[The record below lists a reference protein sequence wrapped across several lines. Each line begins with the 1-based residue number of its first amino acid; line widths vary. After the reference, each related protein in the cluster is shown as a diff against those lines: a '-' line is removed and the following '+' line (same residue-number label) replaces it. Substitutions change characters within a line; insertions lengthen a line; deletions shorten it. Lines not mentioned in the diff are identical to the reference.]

1 VFIKGIIDGFIAI
14 RGMQVSNVYVPDTS
28 VFLDGSLKE
37 ALLKGNIKGRILIH
51 TEIIRRFEN
60 EARAGGA
67 LGWLGIRELNY
78 IVNSINKLGL
88 DDVRIEYVSV
98 MPKSIS
104 RPDQHSVDEIVREL
118 ARELGAVFVTSDEMS
133 LEIAQAM
140 GIETLFIGQH
150 KDKLEIEKFFN
161 ADTMSVHLKEG
172 SIPYAKKGR
181 PGNWQLVPLGNEPLN
196 REYLERMVRELIS
209 ASLRADSNTR
219 VEIRRENSL
228 IIQHGE
234 YRIVIALPPVSD
246 GIEITAVRPLIKRKL
261 EDYSLH
267 PKVLDRLS
275 KQAEGILIAGPPG
288 AGKTT
293 FAQALAEY
301 YMGLGKIVKTVES
314 PRDMILPNEITQ
326 ISKTYASS
334 EEVHDLLLL
343 SRPDFTI
350 FDEMR
355 DTADFQLYIDLRL
368 AGVGMV
374 GVVHATSPID
384 AIQRFIGRAE
394 LGMLPSII
402 DTVLFMK
409 DGEVQKVYSLELTVK
424 VPEGMSEED
433 LARPVVIVKDF
444 INDTVEYE
452 IYVFGEEIFVTP
464 ISKSRKHAQAI
475 TDKRLVSRIVRILKK
490 YVPPEEISIIKGDDN
505 SIIVQVPDVY
515 IGVVISKGLPKL
527 ESIGRKFNVQLKVKP
542 KE

>member
-1 VFIKGIIDGFIAI
+1 
-14 RGMQVSNVYVPDTS
+14 MQVSNVYVPDTS

-37 ALLKGNIKGRILIH
+37 AILKGSIRGRILVH
-51 TEIIRRFEN
+51 TEIIRRFES

-67 LGWLGIRELNY
+67 LGWLGIRELNN
-78 IVNSINKLGL
+78 ITEPISRFNSEGTT
-88 DDVRIEYVSV
+88 IEYVSII
-98 MPKSIS
+98 PKSIM
-104 RPDQHSVDEIVREL
+104 RLDQHTVDEVVREM
-118 ARELGAVFVTSDEMS
+118 ARELGATLITSDEMN
-133 LEIAQAM
+133 LEIAKAM
-140 GIETLFIGQH
+140 GVETLFIGQH
-150 KDKLEIEKFFN
+150 KEALEIERFFDQ
-161 ADTMSVHLKEG
+161 DTMSIHLKEG

-181 PGNWQLVPLGNEPLN
+181 PGNWQLVPLGTKPLS

-209 ASLRADSNTR
+209 ASLKADSNTR
-219 VEIRRENSL
+219 VEIKRENSL

-246 GIEITAVRPLIKRKL
+246 GIEITAVRPLIKRRL
-261 EDYSLH
+261 EEYSLH
-267 PKVLDRLS
+267 PGVLERLS

-301 YMGLGKIVKTVES
+301 YMNLGRIVKTVES
-314 PRDMILPNEITQ
+314 PRDMILPNEVTQ

-334 EEVHDLLLL
+334 EEIHDLLLL

-374 GVVHATSPID
+374 GVVHATNPID
-384 AIQRFIGRAE
+384 AIQRFIGRTE

-402 DTVLFMK
+402 DTVLFMR

-444 INDTVEYE
+444 ISNTVEYE

-464 ISKSRKHAQAI
+464 IGKARRVERAVS
-475 TDKRLVSRIVRILKK
+475 DKRLLSRIIRILRK
-490 YVPPEEISIIKGDDN
+490 YVPPEEVTIVRGEDGSIVI
-505 SIIVQVPDVY
+505 QVPNAY

-542 KE
+542 RE

>member
-1 VFIKGIIDGFIAI
+1 MFIKGIIDGFIAI

-37 ALLKGNIKGRILIH
+37 ALLKGNIRGRILIH

-150 KDKLEIEKFFN
+150 KDRLEIEKFFD

-246 GIEITAVRPLIKRKL
+246 
-261 EDYSLH
+261 
-267 PKVLDRLS
+267 
-275 KQAEGILIAGPPG
+275 
-288 AGKTT
+288 
-293 FAQALAEY
+293 
-301 YMGLGKIVKTVES
+301 
-314 PRDMILPNEITQ
+314 
-326 ISKTYASS
+326 
-334 EEVHDLLLL
+334 
-343 SRPDFTI
+343 
-350 FDEMR
+350 
-355 DTADFQLYIDLRL
+355 
-368 AGVGMV
+368 
-374 GVVHATSPID
+374 
-384 AIQRFIGRAE
+384 
-394 LGMLPSII
+394 
-402 DTVLFMK
+402 
-409 DGEVQKVYSLELTVK
+409 
-424 VPEGMSEED
+424 
-433 LARPVVIVKDF
+433 
-444 INDTVEYE
+444 
-452 IYVFGEEIFVTP
+452 
-464 ISKSRKHAQAI
+464 
-475 TDKRLVSRIVRILKK
+475 
-490 YVPPEEISIIKGDDN
+490 
-505 SIIVQVPDVY
+505 
-515 IGVVISKGLPKL
+515 
-527 ESIGRKFNVQLKVKP
+527 
-542 KE
+542 

>member
-1 VFIKGIIDGFIAI
+1 
-14 RGMQVSNVYVPDTS
+14 MQSTVYVPDTS

-37 ALLKGNIKGRILIH
+37 AILRGVIRGRILVH
-51 TEIIRRFEN
+51 TEIVRRFES

-78 IVNSINKLGL
+78 IVDSINKLGL
-88 DDVRIEYVSV
+88 EETRIEFVSTL
-98 MPKSIS
+98 PKSIP
-104 RPDQHSVDEIVREL
+104 RPDQHSVDEIAREL
-118 ARELGAVFVTSDEMS
+118 ARELGAILVTSDDMN
-133 LEIAQAM
+133 LEISRAM

-150 KDKLEIEKFFN
+150 RDRLEIERFFDN
-161 ADTMSVHLKEG
+161 DTMSVHLKEG

-181 PGNWQLVPLGNEPLN
+181 PGNWQLVPLGNEPLS
-196 REYLERMVRELIS
+196 REYLEKVVRELIS

-246 GIEITAVRPLIKRKL
+246 GIEITAVRPLIKRRL

-301 YMGLGKIVKTVES
+301 YMNLGRIVKTVES
-314 PRDMILPNEITQ
+314 PRDMVLPNEITQ

-384 AIQRFIGRAE
+384 AIQRFIGRTE

-402 DTVLFMK
+402 DTVLFMR

-444 INDTVEYE
+444 INDVVEYE
-452 IYVFGEEIFVTP
+452 VYVFGEEIFVTP
-464 ISKSRKHAQAI
+464 IGKSRRLEHAVS
-475 TDKRLVSRIVRILKK
+475 DKRLVSRIVRVLRK
-490 YVPPEEISIIKGDDN
+490 YVPPEEISIIRGDDG
-505 SIIVQVPDVY
+505 SIVIQVPDAY
-515 IGVVISKGLPKL
+515 IGAVISKGLPKL
-527 ESIGRKFNVQLKVKP
+527 ENIRRKFNVQLKVKP

>member
-1 VFIKGIIDGFIAI
+1 
-14 RGMQVSNVYVPDTS
+14 MMSNNVYIPDTS
-28 VFLDGSLKE
+28 VLIDGSLKE
-37 ALLKGNIKGRILIH
+37 AILRGNVRGRILIH
-51 TEIIRRFEN
+51 TELIRKFED
-60 EARAGGA
+60 EARSGSA
-67 LGWLGIRELNY
+67 LGWLGIKELNY
-78 IVNSINKLGL
+78 IVETVGKLGIE
-88 DDVRIEYVSV
+88 DVSIEY
-98 MPKSIS
+98 IS
-104 RPDQHSVDEIVREL
+104 ALPRSMTRPDQRSVDELVREL
-118 ARELGAVFVTSDEMS
+118 ARELGATLITSDALS
-133 LEIAQAM
+133 HEIAKAM
-140 GIETLFIGQH
+140 GINTLFLGKQGGP
-150 KDKLEIEKFFN
+150 LEIEGFF
-161 ADTMSVHLKEG
+161 DSETMSVHLKEG

-181 PGNWQLVPLGNEPLN
+181 PGNWQLVPIGDKPLS
-196 REYLERMVRELIS
+196 REYLERLVRELIS
-209 ASLRADSNTR
+209 ESLRADSNTR
-219 VEIRRENSL
+219 VEIKRENSL

-246 GIEITAVRPLIKRKL
+246 GIEITAVKPLVRRRL

-267 PKVLDRLS
+267 PKVLERLG

-301 YMGLGKIVKTVES
+301 YMSLGRIVKTVES
-314 PRDMILPNEITQ
+314 PRDMVLPSEITQ

-384 AIQRFIGRAE
+384 AIQRFIGRTE
-394 LGMLPSII
+394 LGMLPSIV

-409 DGEVQKVYSLELTVK
+409 DGDVQKVYSLELVVK

-433 LARPVVIVKDF
+433 LARPVVVVKDF

-452 IYVFGEEIFVTP
+452 VYVFGEEIFVTP
-464 ISKSRKHAQAI
+464 VTKLRRREATVSDR
-475 TDKRLVSRIVRILKK
+475 RVMSRIMRVLKK
-490 YVPPEEISIIKGDDN
+490 YVPPNEISIVRGEDGSVVIE
-505 SIIVQVPDVY
+505 VPDAY
-515 IGVVISKGLPKL
+515 MGVVVSKGLPKL
-527 ESIGRKFNVQLKVKP
+527 ENIRRKYNIQLKIKP
-542 KE
+542 RGE